1 MAMVTP
7 SIFDEGGMGGSGT
20 EWNPADGGGS
30 GSSSG
35 GGSSGGGGGG
45 SSEPVDP
52 NNAMYR
58 LVLDYH
64 GHNYSAPYV
73 VLSAEIPNTVDTVY
87 APVQDGVVNT
97 AMLADCPTSIT
108 ATDNSNGSRTAY
120 LGYYRV
126 VEEGYQISDYDHV
139 DVYYAGAT
147 VTKTWHG
154 GRNGTT
160 NIACW
165 TVWATSGI
173 IIYHPGTLSSY
184 QRYRSKFK
192 TAGTALTLPDGWFTR
207 DGYIQNGWTKTDGG
221 AKQYDFGDSYTPSDG
236 AVEFMYPSWE
246 EYTPPGTNFTITI
259 HPNGATGEDIVLT
272 VEAGAEVVIPDD
284 NTYSRNGYHLS
295 VWNESPD
302 GDGSSWIP
310 GETYI
315 FERGADV
322 ELYAI
327 WAGDEYTVRYANNA
341 PSINLFDPDNLEQLT
356 LSENNGQSTIQRF
369 GHKYSIPGTY
379 AINAYGSYGYS
390 VIKFVIK
397 NSDDSWYSAYN
408 IVNNQT
414 IKSYIVPITEG
425 QELYVYNS
433 QNSNTINSSLLF
445 NAWKIQVALSDTQ
458 LDEYHSYVPT
468 TYSYSSKAVFGE
480 PFYTDRVP
488 YPDGKEYCTF
498 DGWVADD
505 DTVLTKA
512 DAWFE
517 AYSYGA
523 DPTWTLQR
531 DLVIYPRW
539 TPYWSSGK
547 VFFGGMYSD
556 DCSIRV
562 EEPPSYIWPE
572 YSYAHDKVYGKSGDI
587 LRDNGR
593 YENVSKKYKISAYDG
608 TNFFNVSRKVSEWLH
623 RKGSNMYMRLED
635 SYEPDI
641 YMMAVYEESNE
652 LDNLLATAGKC
663 EITFNCM
670 PQKFL
675 LSGDVP
681 IDITQSG
688 QVITNPTSNPAFPII
703 TFSGSGNIMINGKAI
718 NVIDNFNVT
727 NFHTDSFNAFDIA
740 GRNMNGYIYA
750 LDSLILNPG
759 ENVIEYDGY
768 ISDLKITPRWWRV

>member
-1 MAMVTP
+1 MAQVTP
-7 SIFDEGGMGGSGT
+7 DIYDSGGMASGSAEYIDT
-20 EWNPADGGGS
+20 GGG
-30 GSSSG
+30 SSG
-35 GGSSGGGGGG
+35 GGSSGGGSSGGGG

-52 NNAMYR
+52 NNAMYQ
-58 LVLDYH
+58 LVLHYF
-64 GHNYSAPYV
+64 NYQPAYV
-73 VLSAEIPNTVDTVY
+73 TVSPGMPPDTVDTVY
-87 APVQDGVVNT
+87 APIQDGVVNT
-97 AMLADCPTSIT
+97 AVLADCPTSIT
-108 ATDNSNGSRTAY
+108 AVYDGSRPCY
-120 LGYYRV
+120 LITYRV
-126 VEEGYQISDYDHV
+126 VEEGYTISDYDHV
-139 DVYYAGAT
+139 DTKYAGAT

-154 GRNGTT
+154 GRNGSTT
-160 NIACW
+160 IYCYA
-165 TVWATSGI
+165 TWATSGI

-184 QRYRSKFK
+184 QKYRSKFK
-192 TAGTALTLPDGWFTR
+192 TAGTALTLPNGWFTR

-221 AKQYDFGDSYTPSDG
+221 AKQYDFGDSYTPSNDS
-236 AVEFMYPSWE
+236 VEFMYPSWE
-246 EYTPPGTNFTITI
+246 EYTPPGDNFTITI

-272 VEAGAEVVIPDD
+272 VEAGAEVVIPDSS
-284 NTYSRNGYHLS
+284 TYSRNGYHLS

-322 ELYAI
+322 DLYAI
-327 WAGDEYTVRYANNA
+327 WAGDEYTVHYA
-341 PSINLFDPDNLEQLT
+341 S
-356 LSENNGQSTIQRF
+356 GV
-369 GHKYSIPGTY
+369 PGDT
-379 AINAYGSYGYS
+379 N
-390 VIKFVIK
+390 
-397 NSDDSWYSAYN
+397 
-408 IVNNQT
+408 
-414 IKSYIVPITEG
+414 
-425 QELYVYNS
+425 YVH
-433 QNSNTINSSLLF
+433 
-445 NAWKIQVALSDTQ
+445 
-458 LDEYHSYVPT
+458 E
-468 TYSYSSKAVFGE
+468 SKAVYGE

-505 DTVLTKA
+505 NTVLTKA

-517 AYSYGA
+517 AYSYGS

-531 DLVIYPRW
+531 DLVIYPIW

-608 TNFFNVSRKVSEWLH
+608 TNFFNISRKVSEWLH
-623 RKGSNMYMRLED
+623 RKGSKMYMRLED

-688 QVITNPTSNPAFPII
+688 QIVTNPTSNPAFPII
-703 TFSGSGNIMINGKAI
+703 TFSGTGNIYINGKAI
-718 NVIDNFNVT
+718 TVVDNFNII
-727 NFHTDSFNAFDIA
+727 NFHTDSFNAFDIV
-740 GRNMNGYIYA
+740 GRNMNSYIYA

-759 ENVIEYDGY
+759 DNVIEYDGY

>member
-7 SIFDEGGMGGSGT
+7 SIFD
-20 EWNPADGGGS
+20 D
-30 GSSSG
+30 G
-35 GGSSGGGGGG
+35 GGSSGSPPIEYIDASDGSSGGSSSGDGSSGGGG

-58 LVLDYH
+58 LVLEYY
-64 GHNYSAPYV
+64 NYQPTYV
-73 VLSAEIPNTVDTVY
+73 SMSDTIPQTVDTVY
-87 APVQDGVVNT
+87 APIQDGVVNT
-97 AMLADCPTSIT
+97 AILADCPTSIT
-108 ATDNSNGSRTAY
+108 AVYDGSTPCY
-120 LGYYRV
+120 LIYYRV
-126 VEEGYQISDYDHV
+126 VDKGYTITDYDHV
-139 DVYYAGAT
+139 YTRYAGET
-147 VTKTWHG
+147 FSVTWHG

-160 NIACW
+160 YRNCYAA
-165 TVWATSGI
+165 WATNGI

-184 QRYRSKFK
+184 QRYRSRYK
-192 TAGTALTLPDGWFTR
+192 TAGTPLTLPNGWFTR

-221 AKQYDFGDSYTPSDG
+221 AKQYDFGDSYTPSNG

-259 HPNGATGEDIVLT
+259 HPNDATGEDIILT
-272 VEAGAEVVIPDD
+272 VEAGAEVVIPDAS
-284 NTYSRNGYHLS
+284 TYSRNGYHLS

-327 WAGDEYTVRYANNA
+327 WAGDEYTVHYA
-341 PSINLFDPDNLEQLT
+341 S
-356 LSENNGQSTIQRF
+356 GV
-369 GHKYSIPGTY
+369 PGDT
-379 AINAYGSYGYS
+379 N
-390 VIKFVIK
+390 
-397 NSDDSWYSAYN
+397 
-408 IVNNQT
+408 
-414 IKSYIVPITEG
+414 YIHE
-425 QELYVYNS
+425 
-433 QNSNTINSSLLF
+433 
-445 NAWKIQVALSDTQ
+445 
-458 LDEYHSYVPT
+458 
-468 TYSYSSKAVFGE
+468 SKAVYGE

-498 DGWVADD
+498 DGWIADD
-505 DTVLTKA
+505 NTVLTKA

-517 AYSYGA
+517 AYSYGS

-623 RKGSNMYMRLED
+623 RKGSKMYMRLED
-635 SYEPDI
+635 SYEPDV
-641 YMMAVYEESNE
+641 YMMAVYEETNE

-703 TFSGSGNIMINGKAI
+703 TFSGTGNIYVNGKAI
-718 NVIDNFNVT
+718 AVADNFNII
-727 NFHTDSFNAFDIA
+727 NFHTDSFNAFDIV
-740 GRNMNGYIYA
+740 GRNMNGYIYV

-759 ENVIEYDGY
+759 DNVIEYDGY